1 MSYRD
6 TSITCRDCEKTFVFT
21 AKQMAE
27 FKKRGFNIPNRCP
40 ECHENRTARRRYNRS
55 QDVQTYS
62 ATCSQ
67 CGKATELPFNPTNG
81 KPVYCEECF
90 KSQLAEEQQA
100 NKKEFVLRKPDRPAV
115 IEQADTGSFADFNF
129 HERLQR
135 AITGAGY
142 ETPTPVQAATIPI
155 GMSGRDLIG
164 TAQTGT
170 GKTAAFVLPILQH
183 LLENKIDKPHT
194 RAIVLTPTRE
204 LAEQIN
210 DCFKML
216 GKHTNIRSAT
226 VYGGV
231 GMTPQERALRNGT
244 EVIVACPGRLLDHM
258 ERGNTDFSKVEKLIL
273 DEADRML
280 DMGFLPAIKRI
291 LRKLPRQ
298 RHTMLFSATF
308 ANELTDLANENLND
322 PQRID
327 VDIQAPA
334 KTVSHALY
342 PCPQHLKTDLVLKLL
357 QKIEANSVLIFTR
370 TKQRANRV
378 ALQIEKG
385 GYSTAALHA
394 NKSQNQ
400 RQAALDAFKSGKIQ
414 ILVATDIAARGL
426 DVETISHVINY
437 DIPDTADAYIHRIGR
452 TGRAEREGDAMT
464 LVTTGDA
471 GTIWDIEK
479 VLGDPIERI
488 KLDDFDY
495 SIPAPVRDPANKPL
509 PHRKPRPDASHGRP
523 QHGPHHEAHG
533 TQPKPKKAKS
543 PGYFAMQRKAKAEK
557 SGGY

>member
-6 TSITCRDCEKTFVFT
+6 TTITCRDCEKTFIFT

-27 FKKRGFNIPNRCP
+27 IKKRGFNIPNRCP
-40 ECHENRTARRRYNRS
+40 ECHQNRTARRRYNRS
-55 QDVQTYS
+55 QDVQTYP
-62 ATCSQ
+62 ATCSK
-67 CGKATELPFNPTNG
+67 CGKDTELPFNPTSG

-100 NKKEFVLRKPDRPAV
+100 SKKEFVLRKPERPA
-115 IEQADTGSFADFNF
+115 IAEQTDTGSFADFNL

-142 ETPTPVQAATIPI
+142 ETPTPVQVATIPI

-183 LLENKIDKPHT
+183 LLENKVDKPHT

-231 GMTPQERALRNGT
+231 GMMPQERALRNGA

-291 LRKLPRQ
+291 LRQLPRQ

-308 ANELTDLANENLND
+308 APELTDLANENLNN

-334 KTVSHALY
+334 KTVSHVLY
-342 PCPQHLKTDLVLKLL
+342 PCPQHLKTDLVVKML
-357 QKIEANSVLIFTR
+357 QKIDANSVLIFTR

-378 ALQIEKG
+378 ALQIEKA

-400 RQAALDAFKSGKIQ
+400 RQAALDAFKSGQIQ

-471 GTIWDIEK
+471 GTIWEIEK

-495 SIPAPVRDPANKPL
+495 SVPAPARDPGNKTL

-523 QHGPHHEAHG
+523 QHASHHEPHSSK
-533 TQPKPKKAKS
+533 PKPKKPKS